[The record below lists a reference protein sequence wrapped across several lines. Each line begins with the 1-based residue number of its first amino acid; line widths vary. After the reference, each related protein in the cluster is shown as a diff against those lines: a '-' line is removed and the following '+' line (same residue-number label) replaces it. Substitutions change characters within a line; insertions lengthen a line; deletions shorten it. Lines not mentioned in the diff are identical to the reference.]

1 MTADGSSWNHVTPP
15 DLPANTPIQQVEA
28 SPHNIDTAFFTLD
41 HHNSNDFAPYIFRT
55 RDGGKTWA
63 RIVSGIPENE
73 IARVV
78 KEDPV
83 RAGLL
88 FAGTEHG
95 AWVSFDYG
103 DHWQSLQ
110 LNLPTASVRDLEI
123 HGDDLVAGTYGRAFW
138 ILDDLTPLRQL
149 TPQVSSSNVYLFRPQ
164 TATRVRN
171 DTDFDTPFPPEMTA
185 GANPPDGAILNYY
198 LKSAPAGPL
207 TIAIYDAAGKLVR
220 ELTSVPPPPEPEPV
234 LSVPNYWIERP
245 HPLPAAAG
253 MNRAIWDLRYTLPPS
268 FNRGATNS
276 YPISALYGNTPAEP
290 RGPLVAPGDYEVR
303 LMAGGA
309 TYRQPLHVIM
319 EPRVKTPPQ
328 GITQQRDLGLLL
340 SEGMTSSH
348 AANQQVADLRAALA
362 ALQSPPD
369 AAGALATKAATFG
382 GAPAGRGGRGG
393 GGGGGGGRGGG
404 GGTTLN
410 FTTLNGE
417 FGSLMTVVEQGDFAP
432 TQAMQE
438 TYRDAC
444 QQLTQALT
452 QWEELKSKELAAL
465 NALLGASKI
474 AVPPPAPAGPPCG
487 K

>member
-1 MTADGSSWNHVTPP
+1 
-15 DLPANTPIQQVEA
+15 
-28 SPHNIDTAFFTLD
+28 
-41 HHNSNDFAPYIFRT
+41 
-55 RDGGKTWA
+55 
-63 RIVSGIPENE
+63 
-73 IARVV
+73 
-78 KEDPV
+78 
-83 RAGLL
+83 
-88 FAGTEHG
+88 
-95 AWVSFDYG
+95 
-103 DHWQSLQ
+103 
-110 LNLPTASVRDLEI
+110 
-123 HGDDLVAGTYGRAFW
+123 
-138 ILDDLTPLRQL
+138 
-149 TPQVSSSNVYLFRPQ
+149 
-164 TATRVRN
+164 
-171 DTDFDTPFPPEMTA
+171 MTA
-185 GANPPDGAILNYY
+185 GANPPDGAILTYFR
-198 LKSAPAGPL
+198 KPAPAGPL

-220 ELTSVPPPPEPEPV
+220 EFTSVPPPPEPEPQ
-234 LSVPNYWIERP
+234 LTVPNYWIERP

-253 MNRAIWDLRYTLPPS
+253 MNRAVWDLRYTLPPS

-319 EPRVKTPPQ
+319 EPRGETPPQ
-328 GITQQRDLGLLL
+328 GIPQQRALGLLL

-393 GGGGGGGRGGG
+393 GGGGGGGAGRGGG

-410 FTTLNGE
+410 FTPLNGE

-444 QQLTQALT
+444 QQLTQRS
-452 QWEELKSKELAAL
+452 EERRVGKERR
-465 NALLGASKI
+465 SRWS
-474 AVPPPAPAGPPCG
+474 P
-487 K
+487 